1 MVSNH
6 CVTVW
11 DKAWD
16 IFSFYSDPH
25 IWVMFLNSTKYM
37 YFVLLFTVEFICM
50 YLFDKNIFDVYAYL
64 HFRFESFPLF
74 SLAESETCQQSA
86 TVLHATSCGWR
97 LPCQEAQ
104 IRQCESCVNSLHPAV
119 CLPTALVITE
129 KHTHTHLSPSP
140 PLLVSYGNL

>member
-1 MVSNH
+1 
-6 CVTVW
+6 
-11 DKAWD
+11 
-16 IFSFYSDPH
+16 
-25 IWVMFLNSTKYM
+25 MFLNSTKYM

-129 KHTHTHLSPSP
+129 KHTHTHTSAPVHPCWSHMETFNGFFTTTAVRLAG
-140 PLLVSYGNL
+140 PLCFRIGD